1 MIKVKKI
8 MTRNVITVSKEAD
21 LFEAEKLVVA
31 KNLGGIVVVEKNLPI
46 GVVDQREIISGILAK
61 KKKVREVMGMD
72 FVVISPLTKFPELS
86 SYIKKKNIKRFA
98 VVDDGQLVGIITESD
113 IIQSMRDFTR
123 FDQTVQEVILVI
135 FGLATAFFLLYFGPI
150 GTTIFG

>member
-8 MTRNVITVSKEAD
+8 MTRNVITVSKDTD
-21 LFEAEKLVVA
+21 LFEAEKIITA
-31 KNLGGIVVVEKNLPI
+31 KNVGGIIVIEKGVPI
-46 GVVDQREIISGILAK
+46 GVIDQREIIAGILAK
-61 KKKVREVMGMD
+61 KKKIKDAMGMD

-86 SYIKKKNIKRFA
+86 EYVKKKNIKRFA

-113 IIQSMRDFTR
+113 IVHSMRDFTR
-123 FDQTVQEVILVI
+123 FDQTVQEIILVV

-150 GTTIFG
+150 GTSIFG